1 MTAALELVGLRV
13 DFGGAPVVSG
23 VSLSVERGEC
33 VAIVGE
39 SGAGKTLTARA
50 LLGLAPQGAHVA
62 FLSLIHI

>member
-13 DFGGAPVVSG
+13 DFGGTPVVSG

-39 SGAGKTLTARA
+39 SGAGKT
-50 LLGLAPQGAHVA
+50 
-62 FLSLIHI
+62 